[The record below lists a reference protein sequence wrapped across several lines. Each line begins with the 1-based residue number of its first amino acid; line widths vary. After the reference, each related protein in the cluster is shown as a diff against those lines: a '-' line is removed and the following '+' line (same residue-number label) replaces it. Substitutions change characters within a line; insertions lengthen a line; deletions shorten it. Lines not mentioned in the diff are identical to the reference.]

1 MIDHHRPSMIWEL
14 YMQRLQDSQTVSH
27 HRRRFWTP
35 SKWYQTYWNTLTNL
49 HLWKPFSIQGRLWE
63 TCRRSISVQI
73 CRAWSLHHGF
83 EYLWIRAPYIIL
95 TVSDHSPALDWP
107 DSHGWRNSGKFWSAT
122 SLSLCSL
129 MHFYAFFLSRIRVLR
144 LPVAS
149 HLFTL
154 PPSYFL
160 AWRSQM
166 QCALH
171 LLACR
176 VVVLKDAWSF
186 STEPLASLGRSDS
199 AWLLRPRLCNMLTVM
214 SRNVKHYQRTT
225 INNLQ

>member
-129 MHFYAFFLSRIRVLR
+129 MHFYAFFLSDQGPKTSCCISPLY
-144 LPVAS
+144 S
-149 HLFTL
+149 
-154 PPSYFL
+154 S
-160 AWRSQM
+160 S
-166 QCALH
+166 
-171 LLACR
+171 LLLSC
-176 VVVLKDAWSF
+176 LKEPDAVCL
-186 STEPLASLGRSDS
+186 TSLGVPCCRFERC
-199 AWLLRPRLCNMLTVM
+199 LKFFNRT
-214 SRNVKHYQRTT
+214 SRFLGQEW
-225 INNLQ
+225 